1 MKKIVYSFTIG
12 FIVLTLFFCGIYVK
26 YHSSLVLSLTIT
38 FGTIS
43 YHFVMR
49 LLVGFVV
56 GRCMHNKADYTKKW
70 YQSRQWEKSIYEI
83 LKVRY
88 WKNYLPTFEQDYFNL
103 RKRSFDQIAQS
114 MCQAEVVH
122 EVIVLLCFIPVLFS
136 IWFNAFWVFMITSFL
151 AACFD
156 LAFVI
161 MQRYNR
167 PRVIK
172 LIREH

>member
-1 MKKIVYSFTIG
+1 
-12 FIVLTLFFCGIYVK
+12 
-26 YHSSLVLSLTIT
+26 
-38 FGTIS
+38 
-43 YHFVMR
+43 
-49 LLVGFVV
+49 
-56 GRCMHNKADYTKKW
+56 MHNKADYTKKW

-122 EVIVLLCFIPVLFS
+122 EVNVLLCFIPVLFS

-172 LIREH
+172 LIRKH

>member
-1 MKKIVYSFTIG
+1 MKKIVYSFGIG

-26 YHSSLVLSLTIT
+26 YHNCLVLSLTIT
-38 FGTIS
+38 FGIIS

-103 RKRSFDQIAQS
+103 RKRSFDQKAQA